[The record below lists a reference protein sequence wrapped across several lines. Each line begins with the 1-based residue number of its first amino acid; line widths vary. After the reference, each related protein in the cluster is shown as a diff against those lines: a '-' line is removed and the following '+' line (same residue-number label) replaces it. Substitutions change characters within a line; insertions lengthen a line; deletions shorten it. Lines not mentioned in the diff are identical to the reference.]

1 MTRLRAR
8 RGSALI
14 LVLLMTLAVAALAVA
29 AVFMSSSAGLLSR
42 FYDRERDHRYA
53 AESALEIVRSRLERD
68 ADLAVSPTGVTL
80 LAAGLRVP
88 VAAGSTDSEISVNV
102 YAAVTGDTAG
112 GALPTVTLLAAAYDA
127 RGTRH
132 VRRMD
137 LRRRSFSSYQL
148 FVDSFPTGATFGPG
162 KLAGRAHANSV
173 WRSAA
178 SAANA
183 PMYADTVTAVGGFAG
198 LGTFLVDSVSDVAPV
213 AYPRDSTFGWMSGI
227 ASAANLS
234 IAPVSGGSGGFV
246 SGSRVEFVAFDANG
260 DGAVTADEGF
270 LRVFDLPVSQDTTV
284 LRVGLRPN
292 LFTFAGL
299 ATEWRNSDVQNQ
311 CGAFYYRNARWHFI
325 PVATH
330 RQPWFNNASDGL
342 LVGTGSSNY
351 PTVSPGQRSNYIG
364 YNYEATQRI
373 LALPTARCFPAG
385 SPYLMPA
392 ERFTNDV
399 CVQTGTATDT
409 YPYGAA
415 PAGCFPSGK
424 YGGNDTTFTT
434 AVGRCLYD
442 ASGVCFETN
451 ALGSWRDFPG
461 GNAAS
466 DISSTIRQAN
476 ELPRLWPLAA
486 PRNSN
491 AQGLVRITGGPI
503 FLSGTVAGHVTV
515 MVDGRAEIIDQ
526 LTYVDRPSPA
536 DTDDCPDQLG
546 LIATGD
552 ILVADNAITRG
563 RRIGRNIFSSFTRHL
578 GGIPSLSVHGHLMSL
593 TGTVGVA
600 NPSGSGLV
608 PQNCAL
614 VSTSNSSGGCWYLV
628 GSAAMARFSPSS
640 GGTNAGLH
648 WTGSPTRCMAANRRP
663 PFFPLAS
670 SYTPVRT
677 LEVAPAQANTPAKI
691 SALLLRLKGK
701 TL

>member
-1 MTRLRAR
+1 M
-8 RGSALI
+8 
-14 LVLLMTLAVAALAVA
+14 
-29 AVFMSSSAGLLSR
+29 
-42 FYDRERDHRYA
+42 
-53 AESALEIVRSRLERD
+53 
-68 ADLAVSPTGVTL
+68 
-80 LAAGLRVP
+80 
-88 VAAGSTDSEISVNV
+88 
-102 YAAVTGDTAG
+102 
-112 GALPTVTLLAAAYDA
+112 
-127 RGTRH
+127 
-132 VRRMD
+132 
-137 LRRRSFSSYQL
+137 
-148 FVDSFPTGATFGPG
+148 
-162 KLAGRAHANSV
+162 
-173 WRSAA
+173 
-178 SAANA
+178 
-183 PMYADTVTAVGGFAG
+183 
-198 LGTFLVDSVSDVAPV
+198 
-213 AYPRDSTFGWMSGI
+213 
-227 ASAANLS
+227 
-234 IAPVSGGSGGFV
+234 
-246 SGSRVEFVAFDANG
+246 
-260 DGAVTADEGF
+260 
-270 LRVFDLPVSQDTTV
+270 
-284 LRVGLRPN
+284 
-292 LFTFAGL
+292 
-299 ATEWRNSDVQNQ
+299 
-311 CGAFYYRNARWHFI
+311 
-325 PVATH
+325 ATH

-351 PTVSPGQRSNYIG
+351 PSVSPGQRSNYIG

-563 RRIGRNIFSSFTRHL
+563 RRIGRNIFTSFTRHL

-648 WTGSPTRCMAANRRP
+648 WAGSPTRCMAANRRP